1 MPELIPRLMTPF
13 LPVET
18 RYRLRQHKIDDEAA
32 GKAARV
38 LASPGVS
45 VTVRR
50 STTGAGS
57 WREARLV
64 PVPSVGHTGAWWY
77 TKGGLAWDGTVL
89 TVTGSL
95 KATGSWRTAQ
105 GGVKPGFGAAEV
117 AQAGV
122 RPPGS
127 GECPSTVVEIAAVG
141 IGDLPVRRLY
151 FLDEESRHLTMTP
164 FRGFTDAKLSEFVQ
178 HAGVVFRTYSLT
190 TGGAT
195 TPDAMCEFLFPRSA
209 RRRLVIS
216 ENSEL
221 ADWGWRGW
229 P

>member
-1 MPELIPRLMTPF
+1 MPELIPRLMAPF

-38 LASPGVS
+38 LASAGVT

-57 WREARLV
+57 WRETRLV
-64 PVPSVGHTGAWWY
+64 PVPAYGHTAAWWY
-77 TKGGLAWDGTVL
+77 TKGGLAWDGTFL
-89 TVTGSL
+89 TVTGGHE
-95 KATGSWRTAQ
+95 ATGSWRTAQ

-117 AQAGV
+117 AEAGY
-122 RPPGS
+122 RPAGS
-127 GECPSTVVEIAAVG
+127 GECPSSVVEVAAVG
-141 IGDLPVRRLY
+141 IGEHPARRLF
-151 FLDEESRHLTMTP
+151 FLDEESHQLTMTP
-164 FRGFTDAKLSEFVQ
+164 FRGFTDAKLTEFAQ

-190 TGGAT
+190 TGGVT
-195 TPDAMCEFLFPRSA
+195 SPDAMCEFLFPRSA
-209 RRRLVIS
+209 RRRPVIS